1 MDFADVVRKR
11 RIIRDFDPAPIPPEQ
26 VEDILWA
33 AQRGPSSGFTQGF
46 EFLVFEGTEQ
56 TARFWNAMPWLNVDD
71 TAGAR
76 RAPLII
82 VPLAHESAY
91 VARYQTPE
99 KAAIGRKTGAD
110 FPAPYWFI
118 DTAFA
123 AMLILLSAVNADL
136 GGFYFSIGPTSREI
150 PRFREALHIPDVY
163 YPIGA
168 IAIGYPAESERIPP
182 GSLGDRRRAPD
193 SIIHRGGW

>member
-1 MDFADVVRKR
+1 MDFADVIRKR
-11 RIIRDFDPAPIPPEQ
+11 RMIRDFDPAPLPGYVVDE
-26 VEDILWA
+26 ILAA

-46 EFLVFEGTEQ
+46 EFLVFEGAEQ
-56 TARFWNAMPWLNVDD
+56 TARFWDALPWTKPED

-110 FPAPYWFI
+110 FPAPYWYI

-150 PRFREALHIPDVY
+150 PRFRDALGIPDVY

-168 IAIGYPAESERIPP
+168 IAIGYPGESERTAPERMD
-182 GSLGDRRRAPD
+182 DRRRASG

>member
-1 MDFADVVRKR
+1 MEFADVVRKR
-11 RIIRDFDPAPIPPEQ
+11 RMIRDFDSLPIPPEQ
-26 VEDILWA
+26 VEAILAA

-46 EFLVFEGTEQ
+46 EFLVFEGAEQ
-56 TARFWNAMPWLNVDD
+56 TARFWDALPWTNPDD

-82 VPLAHESAY
+82 VPLAHESAF
-91 VARYQTPE
+91 VARYQTAD

-150 PRFREALHIPDVY
+150 PRFREALRIPDVY

-168 IAIGYPAESERIPP
+168 IAIGYPGESERIPP
-182 GSLGDRRRAPD
+182 GSPKDRRRAPD
-193 SIIHRGGW
+193 TIIHRGSW